1 MDRETLK
8 TKRGL
13 KGIHRETLI
22 NHDHF
27 LSCLYHNTEIRRKQN
42 RMAYNQKRNQM
53 DIIQQ
58 NKLALNPCYF
68 KLYVNDDLVS
78 ISPLKIDGKL
88 VYLINHFEILEMV
101 YRSIVE
107 ISKDEIKELSMIL
120 KDEEISLDGKPDI
133 VEYIIIS

>member
-1 MDRETLK
+1 
-8 TKRGL
+8 
-13 KGIHRETLI
+13 
-22 NHDHF
+22 
-27 LSCLYHNTEIRRKQN
+27 
-42 RMAYNQKRNQM
+42 MAYNQKRNQM

-68 KLYVNDDLVS
+68 KLYVNDDLIS

-88 VYLINHFEILEMV
+88 VYFINHYEILEMV